1 MKGGRKYRVFLRDF
15 ENETGYS
22 DSDDARL
29 NKLGT
34 TKHIM
39 YAFDKL
45 KTNRKLFN
53 KLSKEYPFYRNLL

>member
-1 MKGGRKYRVFLRDF
+1 VLTNVKGIKYTVFLRDF

-22 DSDDARL
+22 DSMDSRL

-39 YAFDKL
+39 YAFRML
-45 KTNRKLFN
+45 KETKRF
-53 KLSKEYPFYRNLL
+53 SSS